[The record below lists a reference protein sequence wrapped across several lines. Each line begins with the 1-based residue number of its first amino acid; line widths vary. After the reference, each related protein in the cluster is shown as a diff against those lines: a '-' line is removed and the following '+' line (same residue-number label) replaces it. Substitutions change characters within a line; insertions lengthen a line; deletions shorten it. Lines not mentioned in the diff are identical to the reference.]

1 MHPKL
6 VTIALLC
13 CIPSFAIAQRPDPGF
28 AFAIEDAYGVGLVD
42 GELRA
47 ASLSYGARFD
57 SGSIEVTPRLGKTAP
72 KDYPLRVSL
81 WSIHRGPHEVLLAA
95 SSNAPAPQLVDESVL
110 YHHGDGIVERY
121 DVRADGVKQSVVFAE
136 RPAGVGDLVVRYSVV
151 TDLECASA
159 EHADELHFRAGD
171 LGGIVIG
178 TVIGIDARGRRVQG
192 HMAFDGEQLE
202 LVLPHAFVETATYPL
217 ELDPLFGAQLNT
229 GSSFDDTRP
238 DIAYDATTN
247 IYGVVFE
254 FPGPT
259 VHFQR
264 HDAFTG
270 VRLGGGIVANGAGSQ
285 SRPQIASI
293 NQSDRFLV
301 VWEDTGSGTS
311 DIKCRAIRAIDGVQ
325 SLPVTI
331 AATALDELAPDVG
344 GDAFANQDLEA
355 LVVWQ
360 EVGVGI
366 RGVQVTVAAMG
377 DPVVTGSV
385 VMLDPMLGSTN
396 PTISKSGGVDP
407 SNGGRY
413 VVAWEA
419 DFGGTSL
426 IGFVGVDRDL
436 NLLTAPSY
444 TAGGVGPDN
453 PDVDGDGTQFL
464 LVFQALEGPA
474 PAKSDIWGQALEFCT
489 AGTSLCA
496 PAPSALAN
504 GAGDDEADPATA
516 FLGAMFAVA
525 WSDANTGSLTD
536 YQIAV
541 TNVVPG
547 TSQLCGS
554 LDYSGPTTLFHNKRP
569 AICAKRSGGADSD
582 DALITFERQ
591 ENSTGNS
598 TLQSERYQSFTGG
611 PVTQVPGVGGCGT
624 GGVGDVNGPFAVG
637 NSEFQLTLRTADP
650 AAPVAFLAFDTT
662 MGAVITCGSCT
673 LINPHV
679 VSPLFPVINGDAD
692 APLPLPCDVIFLGF
706 TMDVQWLVFTP
717 VPATPPCSLFPFIS
731 SSNAIRMVMAN

>member
-1 MHPKL
+1 
-6 VTIALLC
+6 
-13 CIPSFAIAQRPDPGF
+13 
-28 AFAIEDAYGVGLVD
+28 
-42 GELRA
+42 
-47 ASLSYGARFD
+47 
-57 SGSIEVTPRLGKTAP
+57 
-72 KDYPLRVSL
+72 
-81 WSIHRGPHEVLLAA
+81 LLAA

-159 EHADELHFRAGD
+159 EHADELQFLAGD

-202 LVLPHAFVETATYPL
+202 LVLPHEFVETATYPL
-217 ELDPLFGAQLNT
+217 ELDPLFGPLFNSGA
-229 GSSFDDTRP
+229 SFDDTRA
-238 DIAYDATTN
+238 DTAYDVTN
-247 IYGVVFE
+247 NVYCVVYE
-254 FPGPT
+254 FGPT
-259 VHFQR
+259 SAVFFQL
-264 HDAFTG
+264 HDAVTG
-270 VRLGGGIVANGAGSQ
+270 LRLTGGQVGGGAGSQ
-285 SRPQIASI
+285 TRPQIASI

-301 VWEDTGSGTS
+301 VWQDTPSATS
-311 DIKCRAIRAIDGVQ
+311 DIKCRAIRAIDGVMSQ
-325 SLPVTI
+325 PVTV
-331 AATALDELAPDVG
+331 AASVLDEVAPDVG

-366 RGVQVTVAAMG
+366 RGVQVTVAATG
-377 DPVVTGSV
+377 DPVVLGSAV
-385 VMLDPMLGSTN
+385 TLDPMLGSTN

-426 IGFVGVDRDL
+426 IGFLGVDRDL
-436 NLLTAPSY
+436 NLLTAPNY
-444 TAGGVGPDN
+444 TTGGVGPDN

-489 AGTSLCA
+489 AGTTLCA

-504 GAGDDEADPATA
+504 TPGDDEADPATA
-516 FLGAMFAVA
+516 FLGAMFAVT
-525 WSDANTGSLTD
+525 WSVANPGSATD

-547 TSQLCGS
+547 TSQLCNSLYYAGS
-554 LDYSGPTTLFHNKRP
+554 TTGYHNKRP
-569 AICAKRSGGADSD
+569 AICSKRSGGADSD
-582 DALITFERQ
+582 EALVSYEKL
-591 ENSTGNS
+591 ENSSGNS
-598 TLQSERYQSFTGG
+598 TIGGQGYRPFAGG
-611 PVTQVPGVGGCGT
+611 PVTQIPGVGGCGT
-624 GGVGDVNGPFAVG
+624 GGIGDVNGPFAVG

-650 AAPVAFLAFDTT
+650 TAPVAFVVFDTT

-692 APLPLPCDVIFLGF
+692 APLPLPCDAIFLGF

-717 VPATPPCSLFPFIS
+717 VSATPPCSLFPFIS
-731 SSNAIRMVMAN
+731 TSNAIRMVMAN